1 MRIFSVKLKCFPAN
15 QGKVRELQT
24 CHEAY
29 QVLSKVIG
37 AKNNFLKK
45 AKAKKAKQVRIM
57 EQASVVWEKRDLLD
71 LP

>member
-1 MRIFSVKLKCFPAN
+1 MKCFQAS
-15 QGKVRELQT
+15 QGKVKELQN

-29 QVLSKVIG
+29 QILSKVIR
-37 AKNNFLKK
+37 AKNTFLKK

>member
-1 MRIFSVKLKCFPAN
+1 M
-15 QGKVRELQT
+15 QT

-29 QVLSKVIG
+29 QVLSKVIR